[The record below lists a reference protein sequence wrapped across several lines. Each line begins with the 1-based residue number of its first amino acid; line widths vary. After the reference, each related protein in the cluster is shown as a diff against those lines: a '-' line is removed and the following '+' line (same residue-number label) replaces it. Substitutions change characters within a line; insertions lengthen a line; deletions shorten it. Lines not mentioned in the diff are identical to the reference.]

1 MQERR
6 GVYKVSAEKPE
17 EKRTH
22 GKPMCRWKNN
32 MKTDIQKVELGGM
45 DWVAL
50 SQDRESWWS
59 LVNAALN
66 FWVPLNTG
74 NILTSG

>member
-6 GVYKVSAEKPE
+6 GVYKVLVEKPE
-17 EKRTH
+17 GKRTL
-22 GKPMCRWKNN
+22 GKPRCRWTDNI
-32 MKTDIQKVELGGM
+32 KTDIQEVELGDM

-50 SQDRESWWS
+50 AQDRDRWWA

-66 FWVPLNTG
+66 FWVPLNVG
-74 NILTSG
+74 NILTS